1 MNYWGI
7 LSAFSFH
14 LQGEQ
19 RINKKKLRR
28 KSTKSHSMHTESFP
42 FQVTISQTLANNIE
56 TCTSITDPHY
66 SSFGGFVKTIFLP
79 ILFSSICFF
88 SSCLLSVSL
97 FCFGFVFV
105 WCSVDHTGYFAYMIL
120 KFHTALR
127 MTAREA
133 NGKKTEQTVWHAVIL

>member
-19 RINKKKLRR
+19 RINKKKLRK
-28 KSTKSHSMHTESFP
+28 KSTKSHIMLTESFL

-66 SSFGGFVKTIFLP
+66 SSFGGFVKTTCRFFFLQ
-79 ILFSSICFF
+79 FF
-88 SSCLLSVSL
+88 SFRLVFLSVIL
-97 FCFGFVFV
+97 FCFVFV
-105 WCSVDHTGYFAYMIL
+105 RCSVDHTGYFAYMIL

-133 NGKKTEQTVWHAVIL
+133 NGKKIEQNVSHVVIL